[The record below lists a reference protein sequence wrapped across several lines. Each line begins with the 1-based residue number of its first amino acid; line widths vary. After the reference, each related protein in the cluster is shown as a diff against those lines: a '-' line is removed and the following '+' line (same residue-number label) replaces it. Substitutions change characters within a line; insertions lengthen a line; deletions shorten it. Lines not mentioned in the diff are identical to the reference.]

1 MRARRSASMQ
11 VRLEAAG
18 GQRERCGHA
27 DCRQARSASS
37 WQTVHTANAAACT
50 ARVSSA
56 AANASGA
63 CRSAQRLHGSIA
75 GAVARAQARGPSP
88 SGGPRFTPGRAVITA
103 LVRSS
108 HRSGSPSP
116 SCWSSTHRRR
126 PQGETQP
133 HMRLHMHDRTHM
145 YVLRCMLTFTL
156 TLSTRPANCL
166 HTFTIAL
173 PTQDHFGRQFVD
185 EALCCDRSDHGRDGY
200 DRCGY
205 DRWSLRG
212 TSSQAPCPG
221 LGPAEERA
229 RAPSPATLVAA

>member
-185 EALCCDRSDHGRDGY
+185 HN
-200 DRCGY
+200 
-205 DRWSLRG
+205 
-212 TSSQAPCPG
+212 G
-221 LGPAEERA
+221 L
-229 RAPSPATLVAA
+229 SML